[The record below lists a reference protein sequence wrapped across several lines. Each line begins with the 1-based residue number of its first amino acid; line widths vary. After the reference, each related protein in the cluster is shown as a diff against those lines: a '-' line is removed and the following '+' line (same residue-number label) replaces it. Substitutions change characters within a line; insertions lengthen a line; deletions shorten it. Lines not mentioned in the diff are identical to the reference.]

1 MSESQIAVLIDYEN
15 VGLGSIQGLF
25 DQLSDMGRIIVKR
38 AYADWS
44 SGARQRDQLL
54 ELGIEAVHHF
64 HAAKVA
70 KNSSDIS
77 LCIDAVDLLYRSPVD
92 TFVIVSADSDFVTL
106 VSKLRSAGKTVIGA
120 GRHDVVS
127 STLVRACDR
136 YIYLGV
142 EPRTAPADSRTVD
155 ALVQRA
161 IYASA
166 DDEGKVAGSRL
177 HQTIMRIDPS
187 FDFRSMGFRTFTQFL
202 EGSAVV
208 KVSRVRGS
216 DDISISLKPTG
227 MARLPGIGRVLAGK
241 SRGQQEAAIA
251 TPPTVAPALEA
262 PPTPVR
268 APARPARPTRPAAP
282 AAVRTAPAPTVAPAA
297 VMAAP
302 EPPPLPAAVRTA
314 PAPTARSR
322 RRDGRTG
329 AAAADRA
336 ALQHLGGRH
345 TQQVVAAGG
354 QGDGR
359 TQRHKGSRR
368 GCANPGRTQ
377 AELVAV
383 QDAAEAVVLQPL
395 PLYQVGTRGQLA
407 AREGARHGGQ
417 LRRLGPPDPE
427 RQLHPLDLERLRVVA
442 ASGRTRRPHRRP
454 ASPRGRN
461 RPAGPAPAA
470 PAVRP
475 RPRA

>member
-208 KVSRVRGS
+208 KVSRARGS

-251 TPPTVAPALEA
+251 APPTVAPALEA

-282 AAVRTAPAPTVAPAA
+282 AAVRTAPAPTGAPAA

-314 PAPTARSR
+314 PAPTA
-322 RRDGRTG
+322 
-329 AAAADRA
+329 
-336 ALQHLGGRH
+336 
-345 TQQVVAAGG
+345 
-354 QGDGR
+354 
-359 TQRHKGSRR
+359 
-368 GCANPGRTQ
+368 
-377 AELVAV
+377 
-383 QDAAEAVVLQPL
+383 
-395 PLYQVGTRGQLA
+395 
-407 AREGARHGGQ
+407 
-417 LRRLGPPDPE
+417 
-427 RQLHPLDLERLRVVA
+427 
-442 ASGRTRRPHRRP
+442 
-454 ASPRGRN
+454 
-461 RPAGPAPAA
+461 APAA
-470 PAVRP
+470 VMAAPEPPPLTAPLSNTWESDIHNRWSQRVDKGTGVLNGT
-475 RPRA
+475 RAAGEAARILGAPKLSSSRYKTLQKLLSSSPYLSSRWEREGNSLRVKAPVMAGSFDD

>member
-25 DQLSDMGRIIVKR
+25 DQLSDLGRIIVKR

-136 YIYLGV
+136 YIYLGTG
-142 EPRTAPADSRTVD
+142 PKTAPAESQSID

-177 HQTIMRIDPS
+177 HQTMMRIDPS

-202 EGSAVV
+202 EASSVV
-208 KVSRVRGS
+208 KVSRSRGS
-216 DDISISLKPTG
+216 DDISITLKPTG
-227 MARLPGIGRVLAGK
+227 MARLPGIGRVLGGR

-251 TPPTVAPALEA
+251 APPVEPALEA
-262 PPTPVR
+262 LPAPVR
-268 APARPARPTRPAAP
+268 APVTRRSRPVRPAAP
-282 AAVRTAPAPTVAPAA
+282 APVRTAPAPSAAPAA

-302 EPPPLPAAVRTA
+302 EPPPLPAAPLPAAVRAA
-314 PAPTARSR
+314 PAP
-322 RRDGRTG
+322 
-329 AAAADRA
+329 
-336 ALQHLGGRH
+336 
-345 TQQVVAAGG
+345 
-354 QGDGR
+354 
-359 TQRHKGSRR
+359 
-368 GCANPGRTQ
+368 
-377 AELVAV
+377 
-383 QDAAEAVVLQPL
+383 
-395 PLYQVGTRGQLA
+395 
-407 AREGARHGGQ
+407 
-417 LRRLGPPDPE
+417 
-427 RQLHPLDLERLRVVA
+427 
-442 ASGRTRRPHRRP
+442 
-454 ASPRGRN
+454 
-461 RPAGPAPAA
+461 PAA
-470 PAVRP
+470 PAAVMAAPEPPSLPAPLSNSWESDIHSRWSQ
-475 RPRA
+475 RVDKGTGVLNGTRAAGEAARILGAPKLSSSRYKTLQKLLSSSSYLAARWEREGNSLRVKPPVTAGIFDD

>member
-25 DQLSDMGRIIVKR
+25 DQLSDLGRIIVKR

-136 YIYLGV
+136 YIYLGTG
-142 EPRTAPADSRTVD
+142 PKTAPAESQSID

-177 HQTIMRIDPS
+177 HQTMMRIDPS

-202 EGSAVV
+202 EASSVV
-208 KVSRVRGS
+208 KVSRSRGS
-216 DDISISLKPTG
+216 DDISITLKPTG
-227 MARLPGIGRVLAGK
+227 MARLPGIGRVLGGR

-251 TPPTVAPALEA
+251 APPVEPALEA
-262 PPTPVR
+262 LPAPVR
-268 APARPARPTRPAAP
+268 APVTRRSRPVRPAAP
-282 AAVRTAPAPTVAPAA
+282 APVRPASAPSAAPAA

-302 EPPPLPAAVRTA
+302 EPPPQLAAPMPAAPMPPAVRAA
-314 PAPTARSR
+314 PAP
-322 RRDGRTG
+322 
-329 AAAADRA
+329 
-336 ALQHLGGRH
+336 
-345 TQQVVAAGG
+345 
-354 QGDGR
+354 
-359 TQRHKGSRR
+359 
-368 GCANPGRTQ
+368 
-377 AELVAV
+377 
-383 QDAAEAVVLQPL
+383 
-395 PLYQVGTRGQLA
+395 
-407 AREGARHGGQ
+407 
-417 LRRLGPPDPE
+417 
-427 RQLHPLDLERLRVVA
+427 
-442 ASGRTRRPHRRP
+442 
-454 ASPRGRN
+454 
-461 RPAGPAPAA
+461 PAA
-470 PAVRP
+470 PAAVMAAPEPPSLPAAPLPAPLSTTWESDIHSRWSQ
-475 RPRA
+475 RVDKGTGVLNGTRAAGEAARILGAPKLSSSRYKTLQKLLSSSSYLAARWEREGNSLRVKPPVTAGIFDD

>member
-136 YIYLGV
+136 YIYLGTG
-142 EPRTAPADSRTVD
+142 PKTAPAESQSID

-177 HQTIMRIDPS
+177 HQTMMRIDPS

-202 EGSAVV
+202 EASPVV
-208 KVSRVRGS
+208 KVSRSRGS
-216 DDISISLKPTG
+216 DDISITLKPTG
-227 MARLPGIGRVLAGK
+227 MARLPGIGRVLGGR
-241 SRGQQEAAIA
+241 SRGQQAAAIEA
-251 TPPTVAPALEA
+251 PPVEPALEA
-262 PPTPVR
+262 LPAPVR
-268 APARPARPTRPAAP
+268 APVTRRSRPVRPAAP
-282 AAVRTAPAPTVAPAA
+282 APVRPAPAPLAAPVA

-302 EPPPLPAAVRTA
+302 EPPPLPAAVMAAPEPPPLPVAVMAAPEPPPLPAAVMAAPEPPPLLAAPLPAVVRAA
-314 PAPTARSR
+314 PAT
-322 RRDGRTG
+322 
-329 AAAADRA
+329 
-336 ALQHLGGRH
+336 
-345 TQQVVAAGG
+345 
-354 QGDGR
+354 
-359 TQRHKGSRR
+359 
-368 GCANPGRTQ
+368 
-377 AELVAV
+377 
-383 QDAAEAVVLQPL
+383 
-395 PLYQVGTRGQLA
+395 
-407 AREGARHGGQ
+407 
-417 LRRLGPPDPE
+417 
-427 RQLHPLDLERLRVVA
+427 
-442 ASGRTRRPHRRP
+442 
-454 ASPRGRN
+454 
-461 RPAGPAPAA
+461 PAA
-470 PAVRP
+470 PAAMMAAPEPPSLPAPLSNTWESDIHSRWSQRVDKGTGVLNGT
-475 RPRA
+475 RAAGEAARILEAPKLSSSRYKTLQKLLASSSYLAARWEREGNSLRVKAPVTAGIFDD

>member
-136 YIYLGV
+136 YIYLGTG
-142 EPRTAPADSRTVD
+142 PKTAPAESQSID

-177 HQTIMRIDPS
+177 HQTMMRIDPS

-202 EGSAVV
+202 EASSVV
-208 KVSRVRGS
+208 KVSRSRGS
-216 DDISISLKPTG
+216 DDISITLKPTG

-251 TPPTVAPALEA
+251 APPPVEPALEA
-262 PPTPVR
+262 LPAPVR
-268 APARPARPTRPAAP
+268 APVTRRSRPVRPAAP
-282 AAVRTAPAPTVAPAA
+282 APVRTAPAPAAAPAA

-302 EPPPLPAAVRTA
+302 EPPPLPRCADA
-314 PAPTARSR
+314 PRREGSPCSASRSR
-322 RRDGRTG
+322 RRDGRAG
-329 AAAADRA
+329 AAVAPRA
-336 ALQHLGGRH
+336 ALQHLGVRH

-359 TQRHKGSRR
+359 AQRHKGRRR
-368 GCANPGRTQ
+368 GGAHPGRAQ
-377 AELVAV
+377 AELVAL
-383 QDAAEAVVLQPL
+383 QDAAEAVGLQLL
-395 PLYQVGTRGQLA
+395 PG
-407 AREGARHGGQ
+407 
-417 LRRLGPPDPE
+417 
-427 RQLHPLDLERLRVVA
+427 
-442 ASGRTRRPHRRP
+442 S
-454 ASPRGRN
+454 
-461 RPAGPAPAA
+461 
-470 PAVRP
+470 
-475 RPRA
+475 

>member
-15 VGLGSIQGLF
+15 VGLGSVQGLF
-25 DQLSDMGRIIVKR
+25 DQLSDLGRIIVKR

-77 LCIDAVDLLYRSPVD
+77 LAIDAVDLLYRSPVD

-136 YIYLGV
+136 YIYLGT
-142 EPRTAPADSRTVD
+142 EPKTAPADSRTID

-177 HQTIMRIDPS
+177 HQTMMRIDPS

-202 EGSAVV
+202 EASPVV
-208 KVSRVRGS
+208 KVSRARGS

-227 MARLPGIGRVLAGK
+227 VARLPGIGKVLAGK
-241 SRGQQEAAIA
+241 SRGQQATAKAA
-251 TPPTVAPALEA
+251 PPPVEPVQEA
-262 PPTPVR
+262 PPTPIR
-268 APARPARPTRPAAP
+268 APVTRRSRPIRPAAP
-282 AAVRTAPAPTVAPAA
+282 APVRPAPAPPAAPAA

-302 EPPPLPAAVRTA
+302 DPPSLPAAVRTP
-314 PAPTARSR
+314 PAPTAAPAAVVAAPEPPSLTAPVSNTWEADIHNRWSQRVDKGTGVLNGTRAAGEAARILGAPKLSSSR
-322 RRDGRTG
+322 YKTLQKLLASSPYLAARWEREGNSLHEKAN
-329 AAAADRA
+329 AAAAVRA
-336 ALQHLGGRH
+336 D
-345 TQQVVAAGG
+345 AG
-354 QGDGR
+354 
-359 TQRHKGSRR
+359 
-368 GCANPGRTQ
+368 
-377 AELVAV
+377 
-383 QDAAEAVVLQPL
+383 
-395 PLYQVGTRGQLA
+395 
-407 AREGARHGGQ
+407 
-417 LRRLGPPDPE
+417 
-427 RQLHPLDLERLRVVA
+427 
-442 ASGRTRRPHRRP
+442 
-454 ASPRGRN
+454 
-461 RPAGPAPAA
+461 
-470 PAVRP
+470 
-475 RPRA
+475 

>member
-25 DQLSDMGRIIVKR
+25 DQLSDLGRIIVKR

-136 YIYLGV
+136 YIYLGTG
-142 EPRTAPADSRTVD
+142 PKTAPAESQSID

-177 HQTIMRIDPS
+177 HQTMMRIDPS

-202 EGSAVV
+202 EASSVV
-208 KVSRVRGS
+208 KVSRSRGS
-216 DDISISLKPTG
+216 DDISITLKPTG
-227 MARLPGIGRVLAGK
+227 MARLPGIGRVLGGR
-241 SRGQQEAAIA
+241 SRGQQAAAIEA
-251 TPPTVAPALEA
+251 PPVEPALEA
-262 PPTPVR
+262 LPAPVR
-268 APARPARPTRPAAP
+268 APVTRRSRPVRPAAP
-282 AAVRTAPAPTVAPAA
+282 APVRPAPAPLAAPVA

-302 EPPPLPAAVRTA
+302 EPPPLPAAA
-314 PAPTARSR
+314 AGR
-322 RRDGRTG
+322 RRDGRAGT
-329 AAAADRA
+329 AAAARCAAARRREGSPSYASRSRRHDGRAGAAIAPRA
-336 ALQHLGGRH
+336 ALQHLGVRH
-345 TQQVVAAGG
+345 TQQVVAARG
-354 QGDGR
+354 QGDR
-359 TQRHKGSRR
+359 RAQRHQGR
-368 GCANPGRTQ
+368 GRGGAHPGGAQ
-377 AELVAV
+377 AELVAL
-383 QDAAEAVVLQPL
+383 QDAAEAVGLQLL
-395 PLYQVGTRGQLA
+395 PGSQVGT
-407 AREGARHGGQ
+407 
-417 LRRLGPPDPE
+417 
-427 RQLHPLDLERLRVVA
+427 
-442 ASGRTRRPHRRP
+442 
-454 ASPRGRN
+454 
-461 RPAGPAPAA
+461 
-470 PAVRP
+470 
-475 RPRA
+475 

>member
-25 DQLSDMGRIIVKR
+25 DQLSDLGRIIVKR

-136 YIYLGV
+136 YIYLGTG
-142 EPRTAPADSRTVD
+142 PKTAPAESQSID

-177 HQTIMRIDPS
+177 HQTMMRIDPS

-202 EGSAVV
+202 EASSVV
-208 KVSRVRGS
+208 KVSRSRGS
-216 DDISISLKPTG
+216 DDISITLKPTG
-227 MARLPGIGRVLAGK
+227 MARLPGIGKVLGGR

-251 TPPTVAPALEA
+251 APPVEPALEA
-262 PPTPVR
+262 LPAPVR
-268 APARPARPTRPAAP
+268 APVTRRSRPVRPASPAPVMPAPAPPAAP
-282 AAVRTAPAPTVAPAA
+282 VAVRPAPAPPAAPVA

-302 EPPPLPAAVRTA
+302 EPPPLLAAPLPAVVRAA
-314 PAPTARSR
+314 PAP
-322 RRDGRTG
+322 
-329 AAAADRA
+329 
-336 ALQHLGGRH
+336 
-345 TQQVVAAGG
+345 
-354 QGDGR
+354 
-359 TQRHKGSRR
+359 
-368 GCANPGRTQ
+368 
-377 AELVAV
+377 
-383 QDAAEAVVLQPL
+383 
-395 PLYQVGTRGQLA
+395 
-407 AREGARHGGQ
+407 
-417 LRRLGPPDPE
+417 
-427 RQLHPLDLERLRVVA
+427 
-442 ASGRTRRPHRRP
+442 
-454 ASPRGRN
+454 
-461 RPAGPAPAA
+461 PAA
-470 PAVRP
+470 PAAVIAAPEPQSLPAPLSNSWESDIHSRWSQ
-475 RPRA
+475 RVDKGTGVLNGTRAAGEAARILGAPKLSSSRYKTLQKLLSSSSYLAARWEREGNSLRVKAPVTAGIFDD

>member
-25 DQLSDMGRIIVKR
+25 DQLSDLGRIIVKR

-136 YIYLGV
+136 YIYLGTG
-142 EPRTAPADSRTVD
+142 PKTAPAESQSID

-177 HQTIMRIDPS
+177 HQTMMRIDPS

-202 EGSAVV
+202 EASSVV
-208 KVSRVRGS
+208 KVSRSRGS
-216 DDISISLKPTG
+216 DDISITLKPTG
-227 MARLPGIGRVLAGK
+227 MARLPGIGKVLGGR

-251 TPPTVAPALEA
+251 APPVEPALEA
-262 PPTPVR
+262 LPAPVR
-268 APARPARPTRPAAP
+268 APVTRRSRPVRPAAP
-282 AAVRTAPAPTVAPAA
+282 APVRTAPAPSPAPAA

-302 EPPPLPAAVRTA
+302 EPPPQLAAPMPAAPMPAAVRAA
-314 PAPTARSR
+314 PAPTAAPAAVMAAPEPQSLTAPLSSSWESDIHSR
-322 RRDGRTG
+322 WSQRVDKGTG
-329 AAAADRA
+329 VLNGTRA
-336 ALQHLGGRH
+336 AGEAARILGAPKLSSSRYKTLQKLL
-345 TQQVVAAGG
+345 A
-354 QGDGR
+354 
-359 TQRHKGSRR
+359 SSS
-368 GCANPGRTQ
+368 
-377 AELVAV
+377 
-383 QDAAEAVVLQPL
+383 
-395 PLYQVGTRGQLA
+395 YLA
-407 AREGARHGGQ
+407 ARWEREGNS
-417 LRRLGPPDPE
+417 
-427 RQLHPLDLERLRVVA
+427 LRVKPPV
-442 ASGRTRRPHRRP
+442 T
-454 ASPRGRN
+454 
-461 RPAGPAPAA
+461 AGIFDD
-470 PAVRP
+470 
-475 RPRA
+475 

>member
-25 DQLSDMGRIIVKR
+25 DQLSDLGRIIVKR

-136 YIYLGV
+136 YIYLGTG
-142 EPRTAPADSRTVD
+142 PKTAPAESQSID

-177 HQTIMRIDPS
+177 HQTMMRIDPS

-202 EGSAVV
+202 EASSVV
-208 KVSRVRGS
+208 KVSRSRGS
-216 DDISISLKPTG
+216 DDISITLKPTG

-241 SRGQQEAAIA
+241 SRGQQEAAIEA
-251 TPPTVAPALEA
+251 PPVEPALEA
-262 PPTPVR
+262 LPAPVR
-268 APARPARPTRPAAP
+268 APVTRRSRPVRPAAP
-282 AAVRTAPAPTVAPAA
+282 APVRPAPAPLAAPVA

-302 EPPPLPAAVRTA
+302 EPPPLPAAVMAAPEPPPLLAAPLLAAPLPAAPLPAVVRAA
-314 PAPTARSR
+314 PAT
-322 RRDGRTG
+322 
-329 AAAADRA
+329 
-336 ALQHLGGRH
+336 
-345 TQQVVAAGG
+345 
-354 QGDGR
+354 
-359 TQRHKGSRR
+359 
-368 GCANPGRTQ
+368 
-377 AELVAV
+377 
-383 QDAAEAVVLQPL
+383 
-395 PLYQVGTRGQLA
+395 
-407 AREGARHGGQ
+407 
-417 LRRLGPPDPE
+417 
-427 RQLHPLDLERLRVVA
+427 
-442 ASGRTRRPHRRP
+442 
-454 ASPRGRN
+454 
-461 RPAGPAPAA
+461 PAA
-470 PAVRP
+470 PAAMMAAPEPPSLPAPLSNTWESDIHSRWSQRVDKGTGVLNGT
-475 RPRA
+475 RAAGEAARILGAPKLSSSRYKTLQKLLASSSYLAARWEREGNSLRVKPPVTAGIFDD

>member
-25 DQLSDMGRIIVKR
+25 DQLSDLGRIIVKR

-136 YIYLGV
+136 YIYLGTG
-142 EPRTAPADSRTVD
+142 PKTAPAESQSID

-177 HQTIMRIDPS
+177 HQTMMRIDPS

-202 EGSAVV
+202 EASSVV
-208 KVSRVRGS
+208 KVSRSRGS
-216 DDISISLKPTG
+216 DDISITLKPTG

-241 SRGQQEAAIA
+241 SRGQQEAAIEA
-251 TPPTVAPALEA
+251 PPVEPALEA
-262 PPTPVR
+262 LPAPVR
-268 APARPARPTRPAAP
+268 APVTRRSRPVRPATPAPVMPAPAPSAAP
-282 AAVRTAPAPTVAPAA
+282 VAVRTPPAPSPAPTA

-302 EPPPLPAAVRTA
+302 EPPPLPAAPLPAVVRAA
-314 PAPTARSR
+314 PAT
-322 RRDGRTG
+322 
-329 AAAADRA
+329 
-336 ALQHLGGRH
+336 
-345 TQQVVAAGG
+345 
-354 QGDGR
+354 
-359 TQRHKGSRR
+359 
-368 GCANPGRTQ
+368 
-377 AELVAV
+377 
-383 QDAAEAVVLQPL
+383 
-395 PLYQVGTRGQLA
+395 
-407 AREGARHGGQ
+407 
-417 LRRLGPPDPE
+417 
-427 RQLHPLDLERLRVVA
+427 
-442 ASGRTRRPHRRP
+442 
-454 ASPRGRN
+454 
-461 RPAGPAPAA
+461 PAA
-470 PAVRP
+470 PAAMMAAPEPPSLPAPLSNTWESDIHSRWSQRVDKGTGVLNGT
-475 RPRA
+475 RAAGEAARILEAPKLSSSRYKTLQKLLASSSYLAARWEREGNSLRVKAPVTAGIFDD

>member
-25 DQLSDMGRIIVKR
+25 DQLSDLGRIIVKR

-136 YIYLGV
+136 YIYLGTG
-142 EPRTAPADSRTVD
+142 PKTAPAESQSID

-177 HQTIMRIDPS
+177 HQTMMRIDPS

-202 EGSAVV
+202 EASSVV
-208 KVSRVRGS
+208 KVSRSRGS
-216 DDISISLKPTG
+216 DDISITLKPTG
-227 MARLPGIGRVLAGK
+227 MARLPGIGRVLGGR

-251 TPPTVAPALEA
+251 APPVEPALEA
-262 PPTPVR
+262 LPAPVR
-268 APARPARPTRPAAP
+268 APVTRRSRPVRPAAP
-282 AAVRTAPAPTVAPAA
+282 APVRPAPAPSAAPAA

-302 EPPPLPAAVRTA
+302 EPPPLPAAPLPAVVRAA
-314 PAPTARSR
+314 PAPPVAPAAVMAAPEPPSLPAPLSNSWESDIHSR
-322 RRDGRTG
+322 WSQRVDKGTG
-329 AAAADRA
+329 VLNGTRA
-336 ALQHLGGRH
+336 AGEAARILGAPKLSSSRYKTLQKLL
-345 TQQVVAAGG
+345 
-354 QGDGR
+354 
-359 TQRHKGSRR
+359 SSSS
-368 GCANPGRTQ
+368 
-377 AELVAV
+377 
-383 QDAAEAVVLQPL
+383 
-395 PLYQVGTRGQLA
+395 YLA
-407 AREGARHGGQ
+407 ARWEREGNS
-417 LRRLGPPDPE
+417 
-427 RQLHPLDLERLRVVA
+427 LRVKPPV
-442 ASGRTRRPHRRP
+442 T
-454 ASPRGRN
+454 
-461 RPAGPAPAA
+461 AGIFDD
-470 PAVRP
+470 
-475 RPRA
+475 

>member
-142 EPRTAPADSRTVD
+142 GPKTAPAESQSID

-161 IYASA
+161 LYASA

-177 HQTIMRIDPS
+177 HQTMMRIDPS

-202 EGSAVV
+202 EASSVV
-208 KVSRVRGS
+208 KVSRSRGS
-216 DDISISLKPTG
+216 DDISITLKPTG
-227 MARLPGIGRVLAGK
+227 MARLPGIGRVLGGR

-251 TPPTVAPALEA
+251 APPVEPALEA
-262 PPTPVR
+262 LPAPVR
-268 APARPARPTRPAAP
+268 APVTRRSRPVRPAAP
-282 AAVRTAPAPTVAPAA
+282 AAVRTPPAPSPAPAA

-302 EPPPLPAAVRTA
+302 EPPPLPAAPLPAVVRAA
-314 PAPTARSR
+314 PAPPVAPAAVMAAPEPPSLPAPLSNSWESDIHSR
-322 RRDGRTG
+322 WSQRVDKGTG
-329 AAAADRA
+329 VLNGTRA
-336 ALQHLGGRH
+336 AGEAARILGAPKLSSSRYKTLQKLL
-345 TQQVVAAGG
+345 
-354 QGDGR
+354 
-359 TQRHKGSRR
+359 SSSS
-368 GCANPGRTQ
+368 
-377 AELVAV
+377 
-383 QDAAEAVVLQPL
+383 
-395 PLYQVGTRGQLA
+395 YLA
-407 AREGARHGGQ
+407 ARWEREGNS
-417 LRRLGPPDPE
+417 
-427 RQLHPLDLERLRVVA
+427 LRVKPPV
-442 ASGRTRRPHRRP
+442 T
-454 ASPRGRN
+454 
-461 RPAGPAPAA
+461 AGIFDD
-470 PAVRP
+470 
-475 RPRA
+475 

>member
-25 DQLSDMGRIIVKR
+25 DQLSDLGRIIVKR

-136 YIYLGV
+136 YIYLGTG
-142 EPRTAPADSRTVD
+142 PKTAPAESQSID

-177 HQTIMRIDPS
+177 HQTMMRIDPS

-202 EGSAVV
+202 EASSVV
-208 KVSRVRGS
+208 KVSRSRGS
-216 DDISISLKPTG
+216 DDISITLKPTG
-227 MARLPGIGRVLAGK
+227 MARLPGIGRVLGGR

-251 TPPTVAPALEA
+251 APPEEPALGA
-262 PPTPVR
+262 LPAPVR
-268 APARPARPTRPAAP
+268 APVTRRSRPVVRPAAP
-282 AAVRTAPAPTVAPAA
+282 AAVRTAPAPSPAPAA

-302 EPPPLPAAVRTA
+302 EPPPQLAAPLPAAPL
-314 PAPTARSR
+314 PAVV
-322 RRDGRTG
+322 
-329 AAAADRA
+329 RA
-336 ALQHLGGRH
+336 AP
-345 TQQVVAAGG
+345 V
-354 QGDGR
+354 
-359 TQRHKGSRR
+359 
-368 GCANPGRTQ
+368 P
-377 AELVAV
+377 
-383 QDAAEAVVLQPL
+383 
-395 PLYQVGTRGQLA
+395 
-407 AREGARHGGQ
+407 
-417 LRRLGPPDPE
+417 
-427 RQLHPLDLERLRVVA
+427 
-442 ASGRTRRPHRRP
+442 
-454 ASPRGRN
+454 
-461 RPAGPAPAA
+461 PAA
-470 PAVRP
+470 PAAVMAAPEPPSLPAPLSNSWESDIHSRWSQ
-475 RPRA
+475 RVDKGTGVLNGTRAAGEAARILGAPKLSLSRYKTLQKLLASSSYLSARWEREGNSLRVKPPVTAGIFDD